1 MDEHIMTVVSAVVPQ
16 DREADLVAAFE
27 DLLHQPLPDGLLQT
41 QLLRG
46 AEGRW
51 RVESLWRD
59 RAALEAMRAATDAPA
74 APALFRGVGA
84 QPTLAVF
91 EVVAE
96 GAAV

>member
-1 MDEHIMTVVSAVVPQ
+1 VDEHIMTVVSAVVPEA
-16 DREADLVAAFE
+16 REAELVAAFRG
-27 DLLHQPLPDGLLQT
+27 LLEQPLPDGLLHT

-46 AEGRW
+46 AEGGW

-59 RAALEAMRAATDAPA
+59 RAALEAMRAGSDPPA

-96 GAAV
+96 GGV